1 MKKFLLSM
9 LILLIMTNQVWAGE
23 VKNQKKNVQQQAE
36 IIYNECNNSIT
47 AVEEK
52 DVIAGNVADV
62 KRVRLIRKCI
72 KDNIFKQASAV
83 LQASQLDSFKQFV
96 NTYENTLTEMYKDL
110 FFCTDYQDEFWC
122 QERADDDMS
131 LAKLVQENK
140 LTDEMYKLLI
150 DVLDAKE
157 GNLIF

>member
-1 MKKFLLSM
+1 MKKFLRSL

-23 VKNQKKNVQQQAE
+23 VKNQKKNVQQQAK
-36 IIYNECNNSIT
+36 IIYNECNNSI
-47 AVEEK
+47 AVVEEK

-83 LQASQLDSFKQFV
+83 LQASQLEKFKQFV

-157 GNLIF
+157 GKLIF

>member
-1 MKKFLLSM
+1 MKKFLLSL

-47 AVEEK
+47 AVEKK

-83 LQASQLDSFKQFV
+83 LQASQLEKFKQFV

-131 LAKLVQENK
+131 LAKLVLENK

>member
-72 KDNIFKQASAV
+72 KDNIFKPASAV
-83 LQASQLDSFKQFV
+83 LQASQLEKFKQFV

-131 LAKLVQENK
+131 LAKLVLENK

>member
-1 MKKFLLSM
+1 MKKFLLS
-9 LILLIMTNQVWAGE
+9 LVILLIMTNQVLASE
-23 VKNQKKNVQQQAE
+23 VKFQEKNVQRQAE
-36 IIYNECNNSIT
+36 NIYNECNNSIA

-52 DVIAGNVADV
+52 DVIAGNIADV

-83 LQASQLDSFKQFV
+83 LQVSQLDSFKQSV
-96 NTYENTLTEMYKDL
+96 NTYENNLSEMYKDL

-131 LAKLVQENK
+131 LAKLVLENK

-150 DVLDAKE
+150 EVLDAKD
-157 GNLIF
+157 GKLIF

>member
-62 KRVRLIRKCI
+62 KRARLIRKCI
-72 KDNIFKQASAV
+72 KDSIFKQASTV
-83 LQASQLDSFKQFV
+83 LQASQLDSFKQSV
-96 NTYENTLTEMYKDL
+96 NTYENTLAEIYQDL

-122 QERADDDMS
+122 QERTDDDMS
-131 LAKLVQENK
+131 LAKLVLENK
-140 LTDEMYKLLI
+140 LTDEMYKLLT

-157 GNLIF
+157 GKLIF

>member
-83 LQASQLDSFKQFV
+83 LQASQLEKFKQFV

>member
-1 MKKFLLSM
+1 MKKFLLSL

-23 VKNQKKNVQQQAE
+23 VKNQQKNMQQQAE

-83 LQASQLDSFKQFV
+83 LQASQLEKFKQFV

-122 QERADDDMS
+122 QERAEDDMS
-131 LAKLVQENK
+131 LAKLVLENK